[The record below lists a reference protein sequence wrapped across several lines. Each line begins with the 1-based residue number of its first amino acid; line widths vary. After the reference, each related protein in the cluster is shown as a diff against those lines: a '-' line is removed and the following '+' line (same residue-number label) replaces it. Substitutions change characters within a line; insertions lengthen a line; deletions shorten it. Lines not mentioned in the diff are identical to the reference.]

1 MKRKLLALSIA
12 ALSGTAVAG
21 TVTTAGDDLIIGSK
35 GDLSIATKEG
45 DFSFAID
52 GRMMWDADYFD
63 GVHHNASSNADPG
76 SNAFESELR
85 RARLAFKGTV
95 YSDWHYKF
103 QYTFNADSG
112 GKNQL
117 EDAYIKYTGW
127 DIADITVGKYK
138 FPFGLEEL
146 VSSKHISTIER
157 SAMVEFVRAGRSQ
170 QNIQLSKGS
179 KNYSWAF
186 GLYEGAADENGSELY
201 NLAGRVTFAPI
212 VADDQVVHLGAAVF
226 KSDIDDSVP
235 VNTSFTQRLSVH
247 TADKI
252 ALTSNL
258 NANDHIQYGLEAAWM
273 HGPFSLQSEYVSS
286 SWEDDT
292 NEVEYSGYYVQGT
305 WTLTGESRSYKGKS
319 GIFDKISPKGA
330 NGAVELVAKF
340 EQGEIDDDRTGA
352 IENGFDN
359 ITVGVNWY
367 VNKNVRLSANYITTS
382 LDEDDANGEDK
393 GNAFSTRLQLIW

>member
-1 MKRKLLALSIA
+1 MKQKLLALSIA
-12 ALSGTAVAG
+12 ALSGAAFAG
-21 TVTTAGDDLIIGSK
+21 TVTTEGDDLVIGSK
-35 GDLSIATKEG
+35 GDLSIATKDG

-52 GRMMWDADYFD
+52 GRMMWDTDYYS
-63 GVHHNASSNADPG
+63 GVHHNSSSHSDPG
-76 SNAFESELR
+76 SNAFGSELR
-85 RARLAFKGTV
+85 RSRLAFKGTV

-103 QYTFNADSG
+103 QYTFNANSG
-112 GKNQL
+112 EKNQL

-127 DIADITVGKYK
+127 DFADITVGKYK

-157 SAMVEFVRAGRSQ
+157 SAMVEFVRAGRSE
-170 QNIQLSKGS
+170 QNIQLSNGG

-186 GLYEGAADENGSELY
+186 GLYEGEQDENGSELY
-201 NLAGRVTFAPI
+201 NLVGRATFAPI
-212 VADDQVVHLGAAVF
+212 VTDNQVFHLGAAVF
-226 KSDIDDSVP
+226 KSDIDDANP
-235 VNTSFTQRLSVH
+235 VEVKFTERLSVH

-252 ALTSNL
+252 NLANTL

-273 HGPFSLQSEYVSS
+273 TGPFSLQSEYVSS
-286 SWEDDT
+286 TWEDDT

-305 WTLTGESRSYKGKS
+305 WTLTGESRSYKAKK

-340 EQGEIDDDRTGA
+340 EHGEIDDDRTGA
-352 IENGFDN
+352 VENAFDN
-359 ITVGVNWY
+359 VTVGVNWY
-367 VNKNVRLSANYITTS
+367 VNKNVRLSANYIMTE
-382 LDEDDANGEDK
+382 LDEDDANGEDD